1 MRITKD
7 PDIRRQEIIDSARE
21 LFQSKGI
28 KGTSMNDI
36 AENIGVAKG
45 LIYYYFSSKEEL
57 LKTVLD
63 EFIKDVDEALKDIAE
78 KSLDFYRKLST
89 ILNIY
94 FKSIQANQDILSYL
108 PGDPEMFSHVR
119 NRLSD
124 LAMLY
129 AKDLIDLGIKLGILH
144 IKYPDYLLKII
155 IRGLADIYI
164 EGITEPYIHATLI
177 EQILGLKDGSIT
189 LT

>member
-1 MRITKD
+1 MRISKD
-7 PDIRRQEIIDSARE
+7 PDVRRQEIIDSARE

-28 KGTSMNDI
+28 KNTSMNDI

-57 LKTVLD
+57 LRAVLD
-63 EFIKDVDEALKDIAE
+63 ELIGDVDKALKDVA
-78 KSLDFYRKLST
+78 KNNLDFFRKLST

-94 FKSIQANQDILSYL
+94 FKSIQTNQAILSYL

-124 LAMLY
+124 LAMFY
-129 AKDLIDLGIKLGILH
+129 AKDLIDLGIKLGVLR

-155 IRGLADIYI
+155 IRGLGDIYI
-164 EGITEPYIHATLI
+164 EGVTDPYIHATLI
-177 EQILGLKDGSIT
+177 EQILGLEDGSIK
-189 LT
+189 LI

>member
-7 PDIRRQEIIDSARE
+7 PDLRRKEIIDSARE

-28 KGTSMNDI
+28 KSTSMNDI

-57 LKTVLD
+57 LKAVLD
-63 EFIKDVDEALKDIAE
+63 EFIGDVDEALKNIAD
-78 KSLDFYRKLST
+78 KNLDFYQKLST

-94 FKSIQANQDILSYL
+94 FKSIQANQAILSYL
-108 PGDPEMFSHVR
+108 PGDPEMFSLVR

-124 LAMLY
+124 LAMFY
-129 AKDLIDLGIKLGILH
+129 AKDLIELGIQLGILH

-164 EGITEPYIHATLI
+164 EGVTDPYIHATLI
-177 EQILGLKDGSIT
+177 EQILGLKDGSLT
-189 LT
+189 LK

>member
-7 PDIRRQEIIDSARE
+7 PDLRRKEIIDSARE
-21 LFQSKGI
+21 LFQNKGI
-28 KGTSMNDI
+28 KSTSMNDI

-57 LKTVLD
+57 LKAVLD
-63 EFIKDVDEALKDIAE
+63 EFIKDVDDALKNTDDNN
-78 KSLDFYRKLST
+78 LDFYQKLSA

-94 FKSIQANQDILSYL
+94 FKSIQANQSILSYL
-108 PGDPEMFSHVR
+108 PGDPEMFSLVR

-124 LAMLY
+124 LAMFY
-129 AKDLIDLGIKLGILH
+129 AKDLIELGIQLGILH

-164 EGITEPYIHATLI
+164 EGVTDPYIHATLI
-177 EQILGLKDGSIT
+177 EQILGLKDGSLT
-189 LT
+189 LI